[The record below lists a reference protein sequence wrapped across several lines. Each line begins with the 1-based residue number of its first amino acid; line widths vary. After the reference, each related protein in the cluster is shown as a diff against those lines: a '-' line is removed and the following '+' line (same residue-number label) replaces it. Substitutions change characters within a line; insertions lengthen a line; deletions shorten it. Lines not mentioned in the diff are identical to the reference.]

1 MVKKAEKIKKRSP
14 WVPVFGLITAVALG
28 AVAYVI
34 AAYVVI
40 KIPQVKTVISGMER
54 QATIAFSVGIWLA
67 LLATAFFLVALI
79 VGKDPEST
87 KDIPLPPKAKDRP
100 KGYRK

>member
-1 MVKKAEKIKKRSP
+1 MVKKAEKLKKRSP

-34 AAYVVI
+34 SAYVVI
-40 KIPQVKTVISGMER
+40 KMPQVKSVIAGMER
-54 QATIAFSVGIWLA
+54 QATIAFAVGIWLA

-79 VGKDPEST
+79 VGKDPESA
-87 KDIPLPPKAKDRP
+87 KDIPLPPKAKDKP